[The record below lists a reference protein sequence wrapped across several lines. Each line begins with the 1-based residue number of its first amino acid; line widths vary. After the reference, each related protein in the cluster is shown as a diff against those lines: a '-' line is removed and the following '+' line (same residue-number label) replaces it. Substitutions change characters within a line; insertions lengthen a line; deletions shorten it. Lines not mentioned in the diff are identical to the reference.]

1 MLNIYFGNYDD
12 AVYDTNTYFNNTYK
26 DSWITK
32 DLSMQIIK
40 DIDKSD
46 VIDGNSIKSPIFNV
60 MSPKQLSGGAKTLIL
75 VANNRNKVFNVSTC
89 GDNCAKWLLKIADE
103 KAITVNLRHIMNF
116 GNNEF
121 KIKIKNT
128 NKIVKNME
136 ELIKE
141 AGDLV

>member
-1 MLNIYFGNYDD
+1 MLSIYFGNYDD

-26 DSWITK
+26 DYWITK

-46 VIDGNSIKSPIFNV
+46 VIDGHSIKSPIFNI
-60 MSPKQLSGGAKTLIL
+60 MGPKQLSGGAKTLIL
-75 VANNRNKVFNVSTC
+75 IANDHSKIFNASTC
-89 GDNCAKWLLKIADE
+89 GDNCAKWLLKIADG
-103 KAITVNLRHIMNF
+103 KSVTINLRHIMNF
-116 GNNEF
+116 GNKEF
-121 KIKIKNT
+121 KIRIKNT

-141 AGDLV
+141 VGDFI

>member
-1 MLNIYFGNYDD
+1 MLSIYFGNYDD

-46 VIDGNSIKSPIFNV
+46 VIDGHSIKSPIFNV

-89 GDNCAKWLLKIADE
+89 GDNCAKWLLKIADD
-103 KAITVNLRHIMNF
+103 KPITINLRHIMNF

>member
-136 ELIKE
+136 ELVKE